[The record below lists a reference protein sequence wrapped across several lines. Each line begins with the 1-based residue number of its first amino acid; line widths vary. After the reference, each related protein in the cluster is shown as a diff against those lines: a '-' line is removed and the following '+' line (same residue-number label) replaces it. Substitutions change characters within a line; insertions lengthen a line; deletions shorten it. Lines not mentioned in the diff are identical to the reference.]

1 MLNLLIYQKVFFVL
15 IVFLFYFVIQS
26 TFMNNKIEKEQL
38 AAISEMRDM
47 MQRSSRFL
55 SLSGLAGIL
64 VGFVALVGVAIAYYI
79 LEMPIS
85 SINYLFSLEKTL
97 GTKENTLLYIIINCV
112 SVLTL
117 SLTIGTFLAIRNAKR
132 KGLSIGDKTTQRLV
146 INMFIPLLI
155 GGLFIMALLF
165 HHQYSLIL
173 PSMLIFYGMALL
185 NASKYSIEDIRYL
198 GIIEMF
204 LGLLSMF
211 LLDQALIIW
220 AIGFGILHM
229 IYGVILYNK
238 YEK

>member
-64 VGFVALVGVAIAYYI
+64 VGCVALVGVAIAYSI
-79 LEMPIS
+79 LEMPVS
-85 SINYLFSLEKTL
+85 STNYLFSLEKTL
-97 GTKENTLLYIIINCV
+97 NTKEHTLLYIIINCV

-117 SLTIGTFLAIRNAKR
+117 SLIIGSLLAIRNAKK

-165 HHQYSLIL
+165 HQQYSLIL

-204 LGLLSMF
+204 LGLLAMF
-211 LLDQALIIW
+211 FLNQALIIW
-220 AIGFGILHM
+220 GIGFGILHM

>member
-64 VGFVALVGVAIAYYI
+64 VGFVALVGVAITYYI

>member
-204 LGLLSMF
+204 LGLLAMF

>member
-146 INMFIPLLI
+146 INMFIPMLI

>member
-1 MLNLLIYQKVFFVL
+1 
-15 IVFLFYFVIQS
+15 
-26 TFMNNKIEKEQL
+26 MNNEIEKEQL
-38 AAISEMRDM
+38 ATISEMRDM

-64 VGFVALVGVAIAYYI
+64 VGCVALVGVAIAYNI

-85 SINYLFSLEKTL
+85 SINYLLPLEKSLST
-97 GTKENTLLYIIINCV
+97 NDHSLLYIIINCV
-112 SVLTL
+112 SVLIL
-117 SLTIGTFLAIRNAKR
+117 SLITGSLLAIRNAKR

-155 GGLFIMALLF
+155 GGLFIIALLF

-204 LGLLSMF
+204 LGLLAMF
-211 LLDQALIIW
+211 FLDQALIIW
-220 AIGFGILHM
+220 GIGFGILHM